1 MKRQSSKPLLVLGLA
16 MIVALTI
23 VVVSYEVGALLLRW
37 IGWLAFGI
45 VLLGRG
51 IAVIKSRGSG
61 EQLV

>member
-1 MKRQSSKPLLVLGLA
+1 